1 MTSAC
6 VSHIRSGHAD
16 ADATYSTDVC
26 SRPGFIVS
34 GPSDLCVPILYP
46 IPHARQCATR
56 LRRGLAA
63 VCPRELWRE
72 AICAGSLSRPCVLHL
87 QVLPGAAE
95 RIAAKTAGCV
105 PHQRRRVPKHGRGR
119 QATGHQHAPPHGATC
134 PTRRHRVLPSPFS
147 MYPSHMHT
155 GQRAWRRLA
164 GSSRYYRTL
173 FLSDCQRGQRGQR
186 GATGHRCGREGGGGV
201 LLFSIFSNN
210 AARRWSATTK

>member
-34 GPSDLCVPILYP
+34 GPSVPVCPNPISHPPRPAMCDAAAPGVGCRVPWRAFAGSDLCHLS
-46 IPHARQCATR
+46 ASS
-56 LRRGLAA
+56 
-63 VCPRELWRE
+63 
-72 AICAGSLSRPCVLHL
+72 ICSVHT
-87 QVLPGAAE
+87 LPGAAE